1 MSDFPE
7 MEYASGD
14 AELELAPDE
23 ASLDFLQKVY
33 RSSRQPLSV
42 RMRAASIAL
51 PFEKPKLT
59 AIATSSMD
67 GASFAAMLDKAIAR
81 SQAPSK
87 QIEHHH
93 RRGHQLDR
101 AAARQRKLNDDQPQ
115 REDQTKRE

>member
-7 MEYASGD
+7 MECASGD

-67 GASFAAMLDKAIAR
+67 GASFAAMLDKAIAK

-87 QIEHHH
+87 QIEHHPT
-93 RRGHQLDR
+93 RPPR
-101 AAARQRKLNDDQPQ
+101 ASAGPGRCEAAKA
-115 REDQTKRE
+115 E

>member
-7 MEYASGD
+7 MEYAIGD

-23 ASLDFLQKVY
+23 ASLDFLQKVCC
-33 RSSRQPLSV
+33 SSRQPLSM

-81 SQAPSK
+81 SQAPLK
-87 QIEHHH
+87 HIEHHPDETAEGISWTGPP
-93 RRGHQLDR
+93 RGS
-101 AAARQRKLNDDQPQ
+101 
-115 REDQTKRE
+115 ES

>member
-59 AIATSSMD
+59 AIATSMD

-87 QIEHHH
+87 QTEHHPDEAAEGISWTGPL
-93 RRGHQLDR
+93 RGS
-101 AAARQRKLNDDQPQ
+101 
-115 REDQTKRE
+115 ES